1 MSLWV
6 SCDIISTGVGD
17 GVCKILHFCDRTM
30 ISPIE
35 SEWVRIT
42 QWAALSGKWS
52 FSQNTAHYDGRTTER
67 GHGLAICDERF
78 RDGVIRTKVRVEGQ
92 DGAMRDGSAGIVL
105 GYNMETEG
113 YLIAGLG
120 AFDQA
125 YCIWEYLPSTGWLPR
140 KAAGAV
146 QNLRVN
152 RDYQVEATQKGQR
165 ITLVVDGVPVL
176 EHVLPSP
183 LPGNQLGLFTMT
195 DSPVLFQ
202 DFEVCRRQPT
212 AFVAMQFGEPYDTI
226 YRTVIRPKAHSLGFE
241 VTRIDE
247 VNRPGIIFQDI
258 QKKIEDAKVVIAE
271 ITAPNQNVYYEVGYA
286 QCAEQAD
293 DSTCA
298 ARPRTSLRHSE
309 LSGDLLRR
317 FNWRQTAGRTDASRA
332 SGLDSAR
339 IMTRVTLRRRRRR
352 AASDRA
358 RFSVRCRCHQT

>member
-1 MSLWV
+1 MGSHHA
-6 SCDIISTGVGD
+6 VG
-17 GVCKILHFCDRTM
+17 C
-30 ISPIE
+30 P
-35 SEWVRIT
+35 
-42 QWAALSGKWS
+42 SGKWA
-52 FSQNTAHYDGRTTER
+52 FSQNTAHFEGRTTDR

-78 RDGVIRTKVRVEGQ
+78 RDGIIRTKVRVEGQ

-125 YCIWEYLPSTGWLPR
+125 YCIWEYMPATGWLPR

-195 DSPVLFQ
+195 DSSVVFQ

-286 QCAEQAD
+286 HALNKPTILLAQRGRELPFD
-293 DSTCA
+293 IRSYRVIFYEDSIGGK
-298 ARPRTSLRHSE
+298 PLVERTLREH
-309 LSGDLLRR
+309 
-317 FNWRQTAGRTDASRA
+317 
-332 SGLDSAR
+332 LDS
-339 IMTRVTLRRRRRR
+339 IL
-352 AASDRA
+352 
-358 RFSVRCRCHQT
+358 QEI